1 MRALSMVALFL
12 TMLLTSAPAF
22 ATKMVATAFVFVC
35 VKNSF
40 VTVESSHR
48 ADEMDITPHE
58 HSEVEVSGDLFVFD
72 AFDTTCSSL
81 NRSLLDFCFAA
92 SPGEAALCKIGPRQG
107 NCNRSYQARAWAR
120 HDPPVVAA
128 DHKVS
133 NCERAE
139 CQRDRL
145 CNEPCF

>member
-1 MRALSMVALFL
+1 MRSIGRAALF
-12 TMLLTSAPAF
+12 MLATSAPAF
-22 ATKMVATAFVFVC
+22 ATDMVATAFVFVC
-35 VKNSF
+35 VKNDF
-40 VTVESSHR
+40 VTVESSHLAEER
-48 ADEMDITPHE
+48 NSTPGHG
-58 HSEVEVSGDLFVFD
+58 HSGVSVDGPVFIFD
-72 AFDTTCSSL
+72 AFDSTCSSL
-81 NRSLLDFCFAA
+81 TRASQLNSCFAS
-92 SPGEAALCKIGPRQG
+92 SPGVEALCKTGPTPG